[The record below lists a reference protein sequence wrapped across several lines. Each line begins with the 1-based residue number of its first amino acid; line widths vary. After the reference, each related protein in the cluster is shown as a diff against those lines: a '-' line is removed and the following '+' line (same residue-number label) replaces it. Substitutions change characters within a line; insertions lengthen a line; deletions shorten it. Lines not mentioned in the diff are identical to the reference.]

1 MIAYDEDCGG
11 ERGVE
16 GRGGTTEETGLI
28 ELNLAFGGGG
38 VGWDPF
44 RVRSVGM
51 M

>member
-28 ELNLAFGGGG
+28 ELNLAFGEGVWGGTRLG
-38 VGWDPF
+38 FD
-44 RVRSVGM
+44 RSG
-51 M
+51 